1 MIKYHCISLTIILAK
16 YTVYKKAVLRIPS
29 ALEWYTFVLKR
40 PLRQDYV
47 KKKFFT
53 NLNLQEI
60 VKDVRY
66 LHTHR
71 VGLF

>member
-1 MIKYHCISLTIILAK
+1 MILAK
-16 YTVYKKAVLRIPS
+16 YTGYKKAVLRILS
-29 ALEWYTFVLKR
+29 ALEWYKFVLKR

-47 KKKFFT
+47 KQKFFT
-53 NLNLQEI
+53 NLYLQEI

-71 VGLF
+71 VELFE